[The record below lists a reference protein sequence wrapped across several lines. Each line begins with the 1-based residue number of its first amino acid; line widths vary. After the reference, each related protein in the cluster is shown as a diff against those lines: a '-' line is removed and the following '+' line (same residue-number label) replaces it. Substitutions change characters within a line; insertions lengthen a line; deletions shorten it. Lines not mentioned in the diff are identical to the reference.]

1 MALPSAEL
9 VSELE
14 YLPDATADQVITT
27 YAQSL
32 GVGVI
37 DRMFYVA
44 LGHFPLPTTLSA
56 IASSNLGPLAVNLL
70 IHAHGSEFDDG
81 ISLPPITEERLAAA
95 FVSSEA
101 FSDTN
106 NSGRPVDPNA
116 PENAIV
122 VQNLFLHTLGHLPTH
137 HTLMGFS
144 GLTNLEAFI
153 AFDLSAAAYDATI
166 NTTINDLR
174 HDVQTQTGIVGQ
186 AAAAHQL
193 II

>member
-1 MALPSAEL
+1 
-9 VSELE
+9 
-14 YLPDATADQVITT
+14 
-27 YAQSL
+27 
-32 GVGVI
+32 
-37 DRMFYVA
+37 
-44 LGHFPLPTTLSA
+44 
-56 IASSNLGPLAVNLL
+56 LGPLAVNLL

-137 HTLMGFS
+137 HTLKLGGVYSLRLIGGRLRRDDQHNNQRPPPRRSNANGHCRTS
-144 GLTNLEAFI
+144 GGCAPTDNIGEECSRTADTKHDENLVSKRATKQRKKQPKYRSTV
-153 AFDLSAAAYDATI
+153 AVVAAT
-166 NTTINDLR
+166 
-174 HDVQTQTGIVGQ
+174 VS
-186 AAAAHQL
+186 L
-193 II
+193 ISLA